1 MKIMGPD
8 PNGELPE
15 NPEQRKSLT
24 KVLVQSEHV
33 ENLVKES
40 AEELSSVNAGIK
52 QVLVN
57 QGSVPGVENALEKS
71 EAVEGKVQDAS
82 DKLAVVNQALKDEV
96 KGRHVLEDKLSAVTD
111 QGKVDRQAALHDHL
125 TGLPNRALFCDR
137 LEHGVQQA
145 RRHDRTLA
153 VMFVDLDD
161 FKIINDTYGHDAG
174 DRVLQT
180 IAERLKENTR
190 GEDTVSRYG
199 GDEFMVLIN
208 EAREEKNISLVA
220 ENLIKK
226 IQAPC
231 NINTRDL
238 TFSRSIMASIGI
250 SIFPKD
256 GATADMLV
264 ASADRAMYVAKR
276 NKSGYSFAQ

>member
-96 KGRHVLEDKLSAVTD
+96 KGRHVLEDKLSAVTE

-161 FKIINDTYGHDAG
+161 FKIINDTYGHDSG
-174 DRVLQT
+174 DRILRT

>member
-1 MKIMGPD
+1 M
-8 PNGELPE
+8 
-15 NPEQRKSLT
+15 
-24 KVLVQSEHV
+24 
-33 ENLVKES
+33 
-40 AEELSSVNAGIK
+40 
-52 QVLVN
+52 
-57 QGSVPGVENALEKS
+57 
-71 EAVEGKVQDAS
+71 
-82 DKLAVVNQALKDEV
+82 NQALKDEV
-96 KGRHVLEDKLSAVTD
+96 KGRHVLEGKLSAVTK

-174 DRVLQT
+174 DQVLQT

-190 GEDTVSRYG
+190 GEDTVSRHG
-199 GDEFMVLIN
+199 GDEFLLLIN
-208 EAREEKNISLVA
+208 EIREEKDISSVA

-231 NINTRDL
+231 NINTGDRTL
-238 TFSRSIMASIGI
+238 SRTIMASVGI

-256 GATADMLV
+256 GATADILV
-264 ASADRAMYVAKR
+264 TAADRAMYVAKR
-276 NKSGYSFAQ
+276 NKAGYSFAR

>member
-1 MKIMGPD
+1 
-8 PNGELPE
+8 
-15 NPEQRKSLT
+15 
-24 KVLVQSEHV
+24 
-33 ENLVKES
+33 
-40 AEELSSVNAGIK
+40 
-52 QVLVN
+52 
-57 QGSVPGVENALEKS
+57 
-71 EAVEGKVQDAS
+71 
-82 DKLAVVNQALKDEV
+82 VNQALKDEV
-96 KGRHVLEDKLSAVTD
+96 KERHVLEDKLSAVTER
-111 QGKVDRQAALHDHL
+111 GKVDRQAALHDHL

-137 LEHGVQQA
+137 LEHGIQQA

-190 GEDTVSRYG
+190 GEDTVSRHG
-199 GDEFMVLIN
+199 GDEFIVLIN
-208 EAREEKNISLVA
+208 EIGEEKDISSVA

-231 NINTRDL
+231 NINTGDL
-238 TFSRSIMASIGI
+238 TLNRSIMASIGI

-256 GATADMLV
+256 GATADILV
-264 ASADRAMYVAKR
+264 TTADKAMYVAKR

>member
-1 MKIMGPD
+1 MGPD
-8 PNGELPE
+8 PNGELRE
-15 NPEQRKSLT
+15 NPEQRESLT

-52 QVLVN
+52 QALVN

-71 EAVEGKVQDAS
+71 EAVESKVQDAS

-96 KGRHVLEDKLSAVTD
+96 KGRHVLEDKLSAVTE

-174 DRVLQT
+174 DRILQT

-190 GEDTVSRYG
+190 DEDTVSRHG
-199 GDEFMVLIN
+199 GDEFIVLIS
-208 EAREEKNISLVA
+208 EVREEKDISMVA

-231 NINTRDL
+231 NINTHDL

-256 GATADMLV
+256 GATADVLV
-264 ASADRAMYVAKR
+264 MSADRAMYVAKR
-276 NKSGYSFAQ
+276 NKTGYSFAQ

>member
-1 MKIMGPD
+1 MRPD
-8 PNGELPE
+8 PNGELPD
-15 NPEQRKSLT
+15 NPAPRKSLT

-40 AEELSSVNAGIK
+40 AEELSSVNEGIK
-52 QVLVN
+52 QALVE

-71 EAVEGKVQDAS
+71 EAVEDKVQDAS

-96 KGRHVLEDKLSAVTD
+96 KERHVLEDKLAAVTE
-111 QGKVDRQAALHDHL
+111 QGKIDRQAALHDHL

-137 LEHGVQQA
+137 LELGVQQA

-174 DRVLQT
+174 DSVLQT

-190 GEDTVSRYG
+190 GEDTVSRHG
-199 GDEFMVLIN
+199 GDEFIVLIN
-208 EAREEKNISLVA
+208 EIREEKDILSVA

-231 NINTRDL
+231 DINTGDL
-238 TFSRSIMASIGI
+238 TVSRSITASVGI
-250 SIFPKD
+250 STFPKD
-256 GATADMLV
+256 GATADILITT
-264 ASADRAMYVAKR
+264 ADRAMYVAKR
-276 NKSGYSFAQ
+276 NKSGYSIAQ

>member
-1 MKIMGPD
+1 MKKRGFD
-8 PNGELPE
+8 SVAELPE
-15 NPEQRKSLT
+15 NPEQPRSLT

-40 AEELSSVNAGIK
+40 AEELSSANADIK
-52 QVLVN
+52 EALVN

-96 KGRHVLEDKLSAVTD
+96 KERHVLEDKLSEVTER
-111 QGKVDRQAALHDHL
+111 GKVDRQAALHDHL

-137 LEHGVQQA
+137 LEHGIEQA
-145 RRHDRTLA
+145 KRHDRTLA

-174 DRVLQT
+174 DMVLQT

-190 GEDTVSRYG
+190 GEDTVSRLG
-199 GDEFMVLIN
+199 GDEFILLIN
-208 EAREEKNISLVA
+208 EVREEKDISLVA

-231 NINTRDL
+231 NINTGDL
-238 TFSRSIMASIGI
+238 TFSRSIKASIGI

-256 GATADMLV
+256 GATADILV
-264 ASADRAMYVAKR
+264 TTADRAMYVAKR